1 MYRQRNGARRSMRR
15 ITDLSPYEQRV
26 PSDLSQEI
34 ARRLPELQFRMT
46 VFGSRARGDAEADSD
61 MDVLLEVETDR
72 LAFPDKR
79 PLREIASALS
89 LASGIMLSL
98 LVVDR
103 QTMRERA
110 DFSLFE
116 NIRDEGIAV

>member
-1 MYRQRNGARRSMRR
+1 MRT
-15 ITDLSPYEQRV
+15 ITDLSPHEQQV
-26 PSDLSQEI
+26 LSDLRQRISE
-34 ARRLPELQFRMT
+34 RSPELPFRMT

-61 MDVLLEVETDR
+61 MDVLLELETNH

-79 PLREIASALS
+79 RLRYIASEVS
-89 LASGIMLSL
+89 LASGIILSL

-103 QTMRERA
+103 QTMRERG

-116 NIRDEGIAV
+116 NIREEGIVV

>member
-1 MYRQRNGARRSMRR
+1 MRA
-15 ITDLSPYEQRV
+15 ITDLSQHERRTL
-26 PSDLSQEI
+26 SDLRHEI
-34 ARRLPELQFRMT
+34 ARRLPELRVHMA

-72 LAFPDKR
+72 LAFPDKQR
-79 PLREIASALS
+79 LRQIASEIS
-89 LASGIMLSL
+89 LTSGIILSL

-103 QTMRERA
+103 QTRQERG
-110 DFSLFE
+110 DFSLFD

>member
-1 MYRQRNGARRSMRR
+1 MCRQRNGARRSMRT

-26 PSDLSQEI
+26 LSDLRQEI
-34 ARRLPELQFRMT
+34 ARRLPELRFRMT
-46 VFGSRARGDAEADSD
+46 VFGSRARGDAEVDSD

-79 PLREIASALS
+79 PLRDIAGEIS
-89 LASGIMLSL
+89 LASGIILSL

-103 QTMRERA
+103 QTMRERG

>member
-1 MYRQRNGARRSMRR
+1 MRT

-26 PSDLSQEI
+26 LSDLRQEI
-34 ARRLPELQFRMT
+34 ARRLPQLRFRMT

-79 PLREIASALS
+79 PLREIANEIS
-89 LASGIMLSL
+89 LASGIILSL

-103 QTMRERA
+103 QTMRERG

>member
-1 MYRQRNGARRSMRR
+1 MRT

-26 PSDLSQEI
+26 LSDLRQEV
-34 ARRLPELQFRMT
+34 ARRLPELRFRMT
-46 VFGSRARGDAEADSD
+46 VFGSRARGDAEVDSD

-79 PLREIASALS
+79 PLRDIAGEIS
-89 LASGIMLSL
+89 LASGIILSL

-103 QTMRERA
+103 QTMRERG

-116 NIRDEGIAV
+116 NIRDEGIAL

>member
-1 MYRQRNGARRSMRR
+1 MRA
-15 ITDLSPYEQRV
+15 ITDLSHHEQRV
-26 PSDLSQEI
+26 LSDLRQEI
-34 ARRLPELQFRMT
+34 ARRSRGLHFRMT

-72 LAFPDKR
+72 LAFPDKQR
-79 PLREIASALS
+79 LRQIASEIS
-89 LASGIMLSL
+89 LASGIIVSL

-103 QTMRERA
+103 QIMKERG
-110 DFSLFE
+110 DFSLFD